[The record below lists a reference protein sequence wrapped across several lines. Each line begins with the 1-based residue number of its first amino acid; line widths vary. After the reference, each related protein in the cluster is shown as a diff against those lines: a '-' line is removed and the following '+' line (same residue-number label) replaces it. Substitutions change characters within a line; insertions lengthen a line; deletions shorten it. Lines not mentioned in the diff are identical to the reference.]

1 MRKFILNL
9 LTVLTWVYQVICVLA
24 IISLIAVIGVTAVGL
39 KNPGFRAGF
48 ESGMGIKGVSVNSYI
63 GIFIVMM
70 VLVIM
75 MSIASFLICQYAR
88 LIIKNIK
95 REIYFA
101 TNNLNLLKKL
111 LISVAGY
118 TVISIV
124 NFIILMTHRAWFVKY
139 ASNTLYPSGITSGLL
154 FLAVLYIVYLVFKYG
169 MKVQEDADS
178 II

>member
-9 LTVLTWVYQVICVLA
+9 LTVLAWIYQAICVLG
-24 IISLIAVIGVTAVGL
+24 IIAFVIVIGFIPFGL
-39 KNPGFRAGF
+39 KNPDFRAGF
-48 ESGMGIKGVSVNSYI
+48 ESGMGVKGLSVNNYV
-63 GIFIVMM
+63 GTFIVMIG
-70 VLVIM
+70 LEIIM
-75 MSIASFLICQYAR
+75 GIASFLICRYAR
-88 LIIKNIK
+88 LIIRNIK
-95 REIYFA
+95 REVYFA
-101 TNNLNLLKKL
+101 SDNLSLLKKL

>member
-9 LTVLTWVYQVICVLA
+9 LTILTWIYQVICVLA
-24 IISLIAVIGVTAVGL
+24 IISLIVVIGVTAVGL

-48 ESGMGIKGVSVNSYI
+48 ESGMGMKGAAPSSYI
-63 GIFIVMM
+63 GMFVVIM
-70 VLVIM
+70 VLDILMCV
-75 MSIASFLICQYAR
+75 ASFLVCQYAR
-88 LIIKNIK
+88 LIIKNIN

-101 TNNLNLLKKL
+101 VNNLDLLKKL

-124 NFIILMTHRAWFVKY
+124 NFAIFMIHRAWFAKY
-139 ASNTLYPSGITSGLL
+139 ASSTLYPSGITNGLL
-154 FLAVLYIVYLVFKYG
+154 FLAVLYVVYLVFKYG